1 MNMRRKTL
9 TAKSTLLLLFSLLLM
24 SGYSCTKQEAK
35 TLEVTA
41 TAYNSLPSQTE
52 ENDPTTTAW
61 GEELKPG
68 MKGIAVSRDLI
79 PLGLTHNTRVKIEGL
94 PGTYRVVDKM
104 NQRWQKR
111 IDIYMGNDV
120 EAAKEWGKKKVTI
133 SWKVEPEKE

>member
-133 SWKVEPEKE
+133 SWKVESEKE

>member
-1 MNMRRKTL
+1 MRRKTL
-9 TAKSTLLLLFSLLLM
+9 NSKSSFLLLFSLLLM
-24 SGYSCTKQEAK
+24 LGYSCAKQETK

-41 TAYNSLPSQTE
+41 TAYNSLPAQTE
-52 ENDPTTTAW
+52 RKDPATTAW

-68 MKGIAVSRDLI
+68 MKVIAVSRDLI
-79 PLGLTHNTRVKIEGL
+79 PLGLTHNARVRIEGL

-120 EAAKEWGKKKVTI
+120 QAAKEWGKKKVTI
-133 SWKVEPEKE
+133 SWQVEPEKE